1 MSALTPAT
9 QLAILVLQLTLIIA
23 AAQLFGAMAQ
33 KMGQSKVIGEIVAGI
48 ALGPSVLG
56 MLSPP
61 TYHFVFQS
69 VPAQSMT
76 LLGELGL
83 VLLMFQI
90 GLEFDLSHLKLRKNQ
105 TLSIAVA
112 LAGLALPFGLGAAL
126 GWYSRPYLAPDSAQ
140 LGYVLFVGV
149 GLSVTAVPVLARIL
163 LDLNIA
169 HLHCSRVAMLAA
181 AMTDVLAWL
190 ILALVVALATSQ
202 ADWGR
207 FAWQLAGLAVYVSA
221 CRWAARPLLLALLSR
236 LATGATQGAPAGPR
250 PALALMLVAAL
261 LSSLATA
268 ALGFHS
274 AFGALMM
281 GLLLNGQR
289 ALLEQ
294 WRQHV
299 GGFLSVVLM
308 PVFFMLAGARADLGS
323 MSSWQSAAWCGAF
336 FVAAVG
342 GKFGGCYAA
351 ARFGGMDRRQS
362 RIVAI
367 LMNTRGLMELIVLT
381 IGLDL
386 GLITTATYSALVC
399 MAVVTTL
406 MTVPL
411 VKYWMAPMLV
421 ADPARQDDAPAVARA

>member
-1 MSALTPAT
+1 MSALPPAT

-23 AAQLFGAMAQ
+23 AAQLFGTLAE
-33 KMGQSKVIGEIVAGI
+33 KIGQSKVIGEIVAGI

-69 VPAQSMT
+69 VPSQSMA

-90 GLEFDLSHLKLRKNQ
+90 GLEFDLNHVKARKNQ
-105 TLSIAVA
+105 LLSVAVA
-112 LAGLALPFGLGAAL
+112 LAGLALPFALGAGL
-126 GWYSRPYLAPDSAQ
+126 GWYSRPYLAPDSGQ
-140 LGYVLFVGV
+140 LGYILFVGV
-149 GLSVTAVPVLARIL
+149 SLSVTAVPVLARIL
-163 LDLNIA
+163 IDLDIA
-169 HLHCSRVAMLAA
+169 HLYCSRVAMLAA

-190 ILALVVALATSQ
+190 ILAVVVALVSSRAEP
-202 ADWGR
+202 GR
-207 FAWQLAGLAVYVSA
+207 FAWQMAGLAAYVLA
-221 CRWAARPLLLALLSR
+221 CRWLVRPVLLAWLTWLARSTAHQGAA
-236 LATGATQGAPAGPR
+236 LATMVA
-250 PALALMLVAAL
+250 AAL

-274 AFGALMM
+274 AFGALLM
-281 GLLLNGQR
+281 GLLLSQRR
-289 ALLEQ
+289 ALVQQ
-294 WRQHV
+294 WRQQM
-299 GGFLSVVLM
+299 GGFLGVVLM

-323 MSSWQSAAWCGAF
+323 MSSWRSAAWFGAF

-342 GKFGGCYAA
+342 GKFGGCYLA
-351 ARFGGMDRRQS
+351 ARLGGMDRRQS
-362 RIVAI
+362 GVVAI

-386 GLITTATYSALVC
+386 GLIPTGTYSALVC

-411 VKYWMAPMLV
+411 VKYWMGPML
-421 ADPARQDDAPAVARA
+421 APGQAPADGEAPDAARA